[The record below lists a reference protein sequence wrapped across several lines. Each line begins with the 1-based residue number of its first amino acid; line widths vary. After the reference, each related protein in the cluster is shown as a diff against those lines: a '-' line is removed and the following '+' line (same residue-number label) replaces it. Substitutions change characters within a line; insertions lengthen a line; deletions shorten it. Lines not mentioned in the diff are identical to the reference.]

1 MGNRQIIIAAAFL
14 VGVGYVHGK
23 WTNRWGP
30 SPEIAALT
38 ARFESV
44 PMEIGDWTATPFEI
58 GLPERKLAG
67 AEAYLARVYT
77 NPGRGATVSVLLIG
91 GLPGKISTHTPEIC
105 YTAAGYDLGTPS
117 AYDRRY
123 SQDGRQAHLRTA
135 LAIRGLADPDA
146 LRIFWTWHAS
156 TGWAAPGN
164 PAWHSRRRGPCASCT
179 SSVRPVGRTSSPIT
193 TPATNSL
200 TSCYPCSIGPCS
212 PSPGRRQPLV
222 MIWSPSGHCEDYSGL
237 GFDTDEGVLHGPYS
251 RRSLSLER
259 PTPQGVS
266 DQDPLP

>member
-156 TGWAAPGN
+156 TGWAAPGE
-164 PAWHSRRRGPCASCT
+164 PRLAFSSERTLCKLYVVRQAGGADVEPDHDPCNEFLD
-179 SSVRPVGRTSSPIT
+179 VLLPVLDRTVF
-193 TPATNSL
+193 AE
-200 TSCYPCSIGPCS
+200 
-212 PSPGRRQPLV
+212 PG
-222 MIWSPSGHCEDYSGL
+222 
-237 GFDTDEGVLHGPYS
+237 
-251 RRSLSLER
+251 
-259 PTPQGVS
+259 
-266 DQDPLP
+266 